1 MMDPRGWM
9 GKYRELSRWRKASV
23 WAALIF
29 FLLANVN
36 FAWERCTI
44 FGEPLV
50 DVINSMISAYLWFFV
65 IPWAGYELNKAIK

>member
-1 MMDPRGWM
+1 M

-29 FLLANVN
+29 VLVANVY
-36 FAWERCTI
+36 FAWERCTL

-50 DVINSMISAYLWFFV
+50 DVVSSMVSAYLWFFV
-65 IPWAGYELNKAIK
+65 IPWVGYEIRSMKICERKK